1 MKDRVK
7 ELAEKNSKKV
17 NAGLPP
23 TPKLKDEPRS
33 PNLTGTD
40 GNVGFPRKKTGEEFI
55 KWKKHEKSPEL
66 SAQDCKGLPSAQ
78 NNGYKKVKVY

>member
-23 TPKLKDEPRS
+23 TQAFL
-33 PNLTGTD
+33 
-40 GNVGFPRKKTGEEFI
+40 RKNRAEALAVLDVQT
-55 KWKKHEKSPEL
+55 L
-66 SAQDCKGLPSAQ
+66 
-78 NNGYKKVKVY
+78 